1 MKHSI
6 LNWILGASL
15 VIAAPAAMADNSWK
29 KNKNANKHN
38 KHFVEKPHKHN
49 NYCVQ
54 NGHNTRFQN
63 NNNYTWSSNKWNNRH
78 DRRNAMRRAIQRIHK
93 RQNNQARRINRGID
107 NGQLVRRE
115 VRTLRKEQRRIS
127 ERLRHFQND
136 GRLNRHEQNKI
147 NNMLDVASNHIRN
160 KRHNRLTQRS
170 QYNNN
175 QYGYNQHNQYSSP
188 EDLLYEF
195 VSNW

>member
-15 VIAAPAAMADNSWK
+15 VITAPAAMADNNWK
-29 KNKNANKHN
+29 KNKHANKHN
-38 KHFVEKPHKHN
+38 KHFVEKSHKHN
-49 NYCVQ
+49 NYC
-54 NGHNTRFQN
+54 GHNTRHQQN
-63 NNNYTWSSNKWNNRH
+63 NHSSWNTNNSWNSNKH

-127 ERLRHFQND
+127 ERLRHFQYD
-136 GRLNRHEQNKI
+136 GRLNRHERNKI

-175 QYGYNQHNQYSSP
+175 QYGYNQHNYNSP